1 MPIST
6 TTYQETEDFHNK
18 YIDQL
23 MKECKNTA
31 KKHNAVLFVNV
42 LELVEGKYR
51 NTTIAIGRDGEIKG
65 KYYKRHIPRGEKDI
79 GVDYA
84 YTEEYDKSYTL
95 TIDGIKYAFL
105 TCYDFY
111 FYEAFSQI
119 ARENVDVIIGCSL
132 QRSDLH
138 DVIEFT
144 CKFLAYN
151 TNAYVLRSSVS
162 FDEDSTVCG
171 ASMIVNPKG
180 EVLAN
185 LKGKFGTAYAHFDPK
200 DKYYKPKNLG

>member
-1 MPIST
+1 MKACVIQPPYSKDKSKADDCFKYKINALKSLDDDVDIIVLPEYSDVPIST

-65 KYYKRHIPRGEKDI
+65 KYYKRHIPQGEKDI

-105 TCYDFY
+105 TCYEFY
-111 FYEAFSQI
+111 FYKAFSQI

-132 QRSDLH
+132 QRSDPH
-138 DVIEFT
+138 DRHQPPR
-144 CKFLAYN
+144 
-151 TNAYVLRSSVS
+151 VL
-162 FDEDSTVCG
+162 
-171 ASMIVNPKG
+171 
-180 EVLAN
+180 
-185 LKGKFGTAYAHFDPK
+185 
-200 DKYYKPKNLG
+200 